1 MKRKIQSLL
10 LVTIAMMAWASC
22 KEDDDDDAIAVASI
36 SLDITTKTLSPGEEF
51 DLTATI
57 TPSNAVNKD
66 VDWSTSDA
74 NVATV
79 DADGHVVAVAK
90 GSATITVKTNDGG
103 KTETC
108 AVVVITRVTGITLN
122 TTAMK
127 LYIDEDATLIAMVT
141 PNDAD
146 NKEVEWS
153 SDNEDVA
160 TIEDGYVRALSA
172 GTATLSA
179 TTVDGE
185 KTATCTLTVA
195 GQYIFDDVSKEIR
208 TTVYGD
214 YPSGYQF
221 WLFPTVEDDGI
232 FQGADEYILVDIAQ
246 ERMGTPFTL
255 TEENPN
261 NYDLDWRV
269 TYRNHK
275 ANRIYEGF
283 GYEDAMGDVKSGT
296 LYAMITG
303 EDTFEVTID
312 VLFTDNKRFAGTY
325 KGKFVKNN
333 EFYGENGRRAPGR
346 GSNL

>member
-10 LVTIAMMAWASC
+10 LVTIAIMAWAC
-22 KEDDDDDAIAVASI
+22 KYDDDETIAVASI
-36 SLDITTKTLSPGEEF
+36 SLDASTKTLSPGEEF

-66 VDWSTSDA
+66 VDWSTNDA

-79 DADGHVVAVAK
+79 NADGHVVAVAE
-90 GSATITVKTNDGG
+90 GSATITVKTDDGG
-103 KTETC
+103 KTATC
-108 AVVVITRVTGITLN
+108 AVVVITHVTGITLN

-127 LYIDEDATLIAMVT
+127 LYIDEDATLIATIT

-160 TIEDGYVRALSA
+160 TVEDGYISAVSA
-172 GTATLSA
+172 GTATISA

-185 KTATCTLTVA
+185 KTATCTVTVA
-195 GQYIFDDVSKEIR
+195 GRYIFDDVSKEIR

-221 WLFPTVEDDGI
+221 WLFPTVENDGI
-232 FQGADEYILVDIAQ
+232 FQGADEYILLDIAR

-296 LYAMITG
+296 LYAMMTG

-312 VLFTDNKRFAGTY
+312 VLFTDEKRFMGTY

-333 EFYGENGRRAPGR
+333 DFYGITGRRAPGR
-346 GSNL
+346 RSNL

>member
-10 LVTIAMMAWASC
+10 LVTIAIMAWAC
-22 KEDDDDDAIAVASI
+22 KDDDDETIAVTSI
-36 SLDITTKTLSPGEEF
+36 SLDASTKTLSPGEEF

-66 VDWSTSDA
+66 VDWSTNDA

-79 DADGHVVAVAK
+79 NADGHVVAVAK
-90 GSATITVKTNDGG
+90 GSATITVKTDDGG
-103 KTETC
+103 KAATC
-108 AVVVITRVTGITLN
+108 AVVVITRVAGITLN

-127 LYIDEDATLIAMVT
+127 LYIDEDATLIATIT

-160 TIEDGYVRALSA
+160 TVEDGYISAVSA
-172 GTATLSA
+172 GIATISA

-185 KTATCTLTVA
+185 KTATCTVTVA
-195 GQYIFDDVSKEIR
+195 GQYTFDDVSKEIR

-232 FQGADEYILVDIAQ
+232 FQGADEYILLDIAR
-246 ERMGTPFTL
+246 ERMGTPFPL

-269 TYRNHK
+269 TYRNRK

-296 LYAMITG
+296 LYAMMTG

-312 VLFTDNKRFAGTY
+312 VLFTDEKRFTGTY

-333 EFYGENGRRAPGR
+333 DFYGITGRRAPGR
-346 GSNL
+346 RSNL